1 MKDIVKYE
9 PKIAPLLSRGETVS
23 QSQYITPDDAKS
35 VEDDGKALKGR
46 FDKLK
51 DSETDRKQ
59 K

>member
-9 PKIAPLLSRGETVS
+9 PKVAPLLVKGETIS
-23 QSQYITPDDAKS
+23 QSNFITPDDKQKVDDDAKS
-35 VEDDGKALKGR
+35 LKER

-51 DSETDRKQ
+51 EDETDRKQ

>member
-35 VEDDGKALKGR
+35 VEDDGKALKER

-51 DSETDRKQ
+51 ESETDRKQ

>member
-23 QSQYITPDDAKS
+23 QSQYISPDDAKS
-35 VEDDGKALKGR
+35 VEDDGKALKER

>member
-9 PKIAPLLSRGETVS
+9 PKIAPLVSKGGTVS
-23 QSQYITPDDAKS
+23 QSKFITPDDAKN
-35 VEDDGKALKGR
+35 VEDDGKALKER

-51 DSETDRKQ
+51 DDETDRKQ

>member
-23 QSQYITPDDAKS
+23 QSQHITPDDAKS
-35 VEDDGKALKGR
+35 VEDDGTALKER